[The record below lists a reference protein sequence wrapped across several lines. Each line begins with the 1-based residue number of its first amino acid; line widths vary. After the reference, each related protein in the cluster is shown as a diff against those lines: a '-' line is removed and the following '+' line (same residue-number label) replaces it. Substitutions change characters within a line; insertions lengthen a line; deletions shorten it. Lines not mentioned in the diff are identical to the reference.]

1 MVERM
6 LNSPTT
12 YGISPT
18 SKRILDS
25 LLLSLYDPDLTDS
38 LSLSVVSAV
47 EAAAFE
53 EHGGVLEP
61 REVLESGCLYLN
73 KNL

>member
-18 SKRILDS
+18 SKRILNS
-25 LLLSLYDPDLTDS
+25 LLSSLDVPDLTES
-38 LSLSVVSAV
+38 LSLSADSAV

-53 EHGGVLEP
+53 ERGGVIEP
-61 REVLESGCLYLN
+61 REVRELGC
-73 KNL
+73 